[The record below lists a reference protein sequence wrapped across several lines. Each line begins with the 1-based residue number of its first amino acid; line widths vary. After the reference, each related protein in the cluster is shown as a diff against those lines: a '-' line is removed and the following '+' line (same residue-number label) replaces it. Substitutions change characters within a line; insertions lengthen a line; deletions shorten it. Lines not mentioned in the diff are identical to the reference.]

1 MTDYVTGGGYKTTEM
16 ELCVTVFTLSPSAF
30 CSLPPIYLDRNVL
43 RKLLT
48 QPQQVKEDVL
58 SLEEILAEGVEGEES
73 GICPFVP
80 LSPHPSPAP
89 GALHEVG
96 VVRLCK
102 ARMKALQEA
111 SYYSAEHGYLDVTME
126 LRALGNYPKMRGSF
140 TQSPLSHFKTA
151 TFVSLVG
158 VPWKLHVWL
167 ESLRCAQQQS
177 RAGITLAL
185 LREFTTIREE
195 DYCEELVS
203 VGLPLMF
210 NILRSSK
217 VGVRPTDPLTLPPC
231 SLPRAL
237 TCPSLLSL
245 SSRTTL
251 LCSSWQL
258 FLVTALAPRL
268 FQPSQK

>member
-1 MTDYVTGGGYKTTEM
+1 MD
-16 ELCVTVFTLSPSAF
+16 LCVTVFTLSSPL
-30 CSLPPIYLDRNVL
+30 LPLSFPPLPIYLDRNVL

-58 SLEEILAEGVEGEES
+58 SLEEILAEGVEGEEA

-89 GALHEVG
+89 GALPEVG
-96 VVRLCK
+96 IVRLCK

-126 LRALGNYPKMRGSF
+126 LRALGNYPKMGGGVTHISSSSF
-140 TQSPLSHFKTA
+140 GNCHTLLSSS
-151 TFVSLVG
+151 SLGAG

-177 RAGITLAL
+177 RTGITLTL

-210 NILRSSK
+210 NILRTSK
-217 VGVRPTDPLTLPPC
+217 VSVRPQSQPHGLRLPP
-231 SLPRAL
+231 SSQALAL
-237 TCPSLLSL
+237 TSLSL
-245 SSRTTL
+245 FCHSPPERCCCAAVGSY
-251 LCSSWQL
+251 
-258 FLVTALAPRL
+258 F
-268 FQPSQK
+268 

>member
-1 MTDYVTGGGYKTTEM
+1 M
-16 ELCVTVFTLSPSAF
+16 
-30 CSLPPIYLDRNVL
+30 L

-58 SLEEILAEGVEGEES
+58 SLEEILAEGVEGEEA

-89 GALHEVG
+89 GALPEVG
-96 VVRLCK
+96 TVRLCK

-126 LRALGNYPKMRGSF
+126 LRALGNDLKMGGRFTHISCSSF
-140 TQSPLSHFKTA
+140 GNCHG
-151 TFVSLVG
+151 LVFGAG

-177 RAGITLAL
+177 RTGITLSL

-210 NILRSSK
+210 NILRTSK
-217 VGVRPTDPLTLPPC
+217 VSIRH
-231 SLPRAL
+231 
-237 TCPSLLSL
+237 
-245 SSRTTL
+245 
-251 LCSSWQL
+251 
-258 FLVTALAPRL
+258 
-268 FQPSQK
+268 

>member
-1 MTDYVTGGGYKTTEM
+1 M
-16 ELCVTVFTLSPSAF
+16 
-30 CSLPPIYLDRNVL
+30 L

-58 SLEEILAEGVEGEES
+58 SLEEILAEGVEGEEA

-80 LSPHPSPAP
+80 LSPLPTPAP
-89 GALHEVG
+89 GALPEVG
-96 VVRLCK
+96 ILRLCK

-126 LRALGNYPKMRGSF
+126 LRALGNYPKMGGRFTHADASSF
-140 TQSPLSHFKTA
+140 GKCHIIPILGA
-151 TFVSLVG
+151 G

-177 RAGITLAL
+177 RTGITMSL

-210 NILRSSK
+210 NILRTSK
-217 VGVRPTDPLTLPPC
+217 VNMRHHTRPVPPC
-231 SLPRAL
+231 PSMFSDVSCNVPLPV
-237 TCPSLLSL
+237 LSL
-245 SSRTTL
+245 SSRMML

-258 FLVTALAPRL
+258 FLVTVLAPRL